1 MKNKQ
6 KNNKNIISK
15 RDHYFQVISHL
26 LPNAIYEPQH
36 SSMISLL
43 TLPDIQA
50 VV

>member
-6 KNNKNIISK
+6 NNKNIISK

-43 TLPDIQA
+43 NLPDIQA